1 MKKYIT
7 RTIWI
12 VSLVSLFSDTT
23 SKMLYPIIPIYL
35 KSIGFTVV
43 LIGILEGIAEATS
56 GLSKGYFGKLSDK
69 SGKRAPFV
77 QLGYVLSSISKPLMV
92 IFIYPLW
99 VFFTRT
105 IDRLGKGIR
114 TGARDAMLSDEATPE
129 TKGKIFG
136 FHRSMDT
143 FGAVIG
149 PSLALLYLYFYPK
162 DYKTIFYI
170 AFLPGIASILLSF
183 YLKDKTQ
190 SAVRVKQSS
199 SFFSFLHYWK
209 ESPKLY
215 RKVVIGL
222 LAFTLFN
229 SSDMFLLLKLKE
241 TRLGDTAV
249 VGAYIFYNLV
259 YALFSF
265 PIGII
270 ADKLGLKN
278 IFVTGLALFAVVYF
292 GMSVNSNLYIYF
304 ALFFLYGLYSAAT
317 EGISKAWISNITER
331 KDTATA
337 IGTYAGFQS
346 ICTMLASSITGLIW
360 FQFGFAAAF
369 ITTAVVTTAVIFYFI
384 VSIPLPAIEK
394 KIVAAEL
401 NKN

>member
-1 MKKYIT
+1 MKRYIT
-7 RTIWI
+7 KTIWI

-162 DYKTIFYI
+162 DYKSIFYI
-170 AFLPGIASILLSF
+170 AFLPGIVSVMLSF
-183 YLKDKTQ
+183 YLKDKAQT
-190 SAVRVKQSS
+190 VTRVKQQS

-241 TRLGDTAV
+241 TGLGDTVV

-292 GMSVNSNLYIYF
+292 GMSLNSNLYIYF
-304 ALFFLYGLYSAAT
+304 ALFFLYGLYSAST
-317 EGISKAWISNITER
+317 EGISKAWISNLTEK

-346 ICTMLASSITGLIW
+346 ICTMLASSIAGLIW
-360 FQFGFAAAF
+360 YEFGAAAAF
-369 ITTAVVTTAVIFYFI
+369 IATAFVTVAVIIYFI
-384 VSIPLPAIEK
+384 TVIPISLEEK
-394 KIVAAEL
+394 VMV
-401 NKN
+401 